1 MQSVKNLFSSIAYE
15 LVRCQIDFY
24 DSESHQGD
32 SYMPFI
38 GFMVFLIGMVVLFL
52 GVVRL
57 TSAKRQFNIFYDQRD
72 KQDYTEE
79 KYKKE
84 RTIGKIMIIA
94 GAVMM
99 VGSYFIY

>member
-1 MQSVKNLFSSIAYE
+1 MHSIMNLFSSIAYE
-15 LVRCQIDFY
+15 FARCQIDFY

-38 GFMVFLIGMVVLFL
+38 GFMVFLIGIVVLFI
-52 GVVRL
+52 GIVRL

-84 RTIGKIMIIA
+84 KTIGIIMIIA

-99 VGSYFIY
+99 VASYFVY

>member
-1 MQSVKNLFSSIAYE
+1 MQSVMNLFNNIAYE

-38 GFMVFLIGMVVLFL
+38 GFVVFLIGLVVLFL

-57 TSAKRQFNIFYDQRD
+57 TSAKRQFNIFFDQRD

-84 RTIGKIMIIA
+84 KNIGIIMIIA